1 MKANEPQRAIL
12 ATIQVGTDLLADIR
26 SERSLTELESLA
38 SECNIETV
46 GTIIQK
52 REAPDRSY
60 WLGKGKL
67 EEMAEMAAVLDADI
81 LIFDT
86 ELSPTQVRRIEDL
99 VSMEIVDRSLIIF
112 EIFARRAKTDEGK
125 IQVELAQ
132 LRYRLT
138 RLTGRGEELSRL
150 GGGIGTRGPGETQLE
165 TDRRHIMRRISLLRR
180 EMEKISTRRSRT
192 REQRSTREIATVAVV
207 GYTNSGKSTIVNTL
221 CDADIEAENRLF
233 MTLDPTARRL
243 VTKQGLSLILIDT
256 VGFIRDLPRY
266 LLDAFAA
273 TLEEVSEADYIMQVT
288 DISDPDYEQQIMIVE
303 QQLLKLG
310 SASKPRL
317 HVLNKIDQAMD
328 DNWKV
333 LLHQKQDRD
342 QKTIAASAIEGTGMA
357 EVREALCALAERN
370 AVEFSVVISYEEAG
384 LVNYIQER
392 GVIDEL
398 AYNEE
403 GIFVRGRIPVSMS
416 GPLKSYL

>member
-1 MKANEPQRAIL
+1 MKANEPKRAIL
-12 ATIQVGTDLLADIR
+12 ATIQSGTDLLADIR

-52 REAPDRSY
+52 RDAPDRSY

-67 EEMAEMAAVLDADI
+67 VEMVEMAKLLEVEI
-81 LIFDT
+81 LVFDT
-86 ELSPTQVRRIEDL
+86 ELSPTQVKRIEDMA
-99 VSMEIVDRSLIIF
+99 SMEIVDRSLIIF

-165 TDRRHIMRRISLLRR
+165 TDRRHILRRISLLKR
-180 EMEKISTRRSRT
+180 EMERISTRRART
-192 REQRSTREIATVAVV
+192 REQRSSREIATVAVV
-207 GYTNSGKSTIVNTL
+207 GYTNSGKSTIVNLL
-221 CDADIEAENRLF
+221 CDAEIEAEDRLF

-243 VTKQGLSLILIDT
+243 VTEHGLSLILVDT
-256 VGFIRDLPRY
+256 VGFIRDLPRH

-273 TLEEVSEADYIMQVT
+273 TLEEISEADYIMQIT
-288 DISDPDYEQQIMIVE
+288 DISDPDYEQQIKIVE
-303 QQLLKLG
+303 QQLVKLG
-310 SASKPRL
+310 SAAKPRL
-317 HVLNKIDQAMD
+317 HILNKTDQALD
-328 DNWKV
+328 DKWKV
-333 LLHQKQDRD
+333 LLHQKQDGD
-342 QKTIAASAIEGTGMA
+342 QNTIAASAIEGDGM
-357 EVREALCALAERN
+357 EDVREALCRLAERN
-370 AVEFSVVISYEEAG
+370 AVEFSLVIPYEDAG

-392 GVIDEL
+392 GVVDKL
-398 AYNEE
+398 SYDEE
-403 GIFVRGRIPVSMS
+403 GIFMSGRIPVSMS
-416 GPLKSYL
+416 GPLKLYL

>member
-180 EMEKISTRRSRT
+180 EMVKISTRRSRT